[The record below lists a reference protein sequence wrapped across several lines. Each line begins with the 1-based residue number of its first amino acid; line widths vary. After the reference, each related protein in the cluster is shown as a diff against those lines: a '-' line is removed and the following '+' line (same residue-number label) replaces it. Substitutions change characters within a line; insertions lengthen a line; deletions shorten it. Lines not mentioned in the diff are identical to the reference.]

1 MTKTTFYTDHW
12 QHIENERVNRY
23 EQMFA
28 WRDGHAALISSLNL
42 HTGSRVLDYG
52 CGPGFVSL
60 GIANI
65 VSPTGRVYG
74 VDLNKQFVR
83 AASERAETIAQASF
97 HLLKNGRI
105 PLADNSVDRVL
116 CKNVLEYVPSVTST
130 LNEFRR
136 VLEPNGRL
144 LVIDSDWRFVVVEP
158 WGAERTA
165 QFFNAASVA
174 FKTVEIGR
182 ILRSELMKVGFQ
194 DVEVQIQAGVD
205 TTGGSLSVLRNMA
218 SYATEFDTM
227 RGSEVEELLNE
238 AQSAVEAGRYLF
250 SLPQFLVTGINPIE

>member
-83 AASERAETIAQASF
+83 AASERAETIA
-97 HLLKNGRI
+97 
-105 PLADNSVDRVL
+105 
-116 CKNVLEYVPSVTST
+116 
-130 LNEFRR
+130 
-136 VLEPNGRL
+136 
-144 LVIDSDWRFVVVEP
+144 
-158 WGAERTA
+158 
-165 QFFNAASVA
+165 
-174 FKTVEIGR
+174 TVEYR
-182 ILRSELMKVGFQ
+182 
-194 DVEVQIQAGVD
+194 
-205 TTGGSLSVLRNMA
+205 
-218 SYATEFDTM
+218 
-227 RGSEVEELLNE
+227 
-238 AQSAVEAGRYLF
+238 
-250 SLPQFLVTGINPIE
+250 